1 MTVRTN
7 DTGMCFLSLSLFP
20 RREATAPRSPPRV
33 AQEFRVHG
41 RADADPA
48 VASRLGDT
56 EQDVTLLQVSLLERP
71 RRPSVDEF
79 TLEGTIRRDNET
91 LNRHAREDSL

>member
-7 DTGMCFLSLSLFP
+7 DTGICFLSLSLFP
-20 RREATAPRSPPRV
+20 RREATAPRSPPRI
-33 AQEFRVHG
+33 AHQLGMHG

-48 VASRLGDT
+48 IRSRLGDT
-56 EQDVTLLQVSLLERP
+56 EQDVALSQVSLLERP
-71 RRPSVDEF
+71 RGPPVDEF